1 MLDMNKNI
9 MSNIGSNSTA
19 KDKNR
24 KEIISGMSTKN
35 VTKEQEKI
43 AVVTGSSSGIGFET
57 SLLLAK
63 NGFRTYATVRNP
75 DKAKAL
81 RDISD
86 KGELPIHVVELD
98 VDSDKSVKD
107 AIDRI
112 KDESG
117 RIDVLVNNAGYAL
130 FGALEDLSMDEIKAQ
145 FETNLFGAIRVMKAV
160 LPIMRKQQGEGTIV
174 NISSMGGRISFP
186 LGSAYHGTKFALE
199 GVSESLRYET
209 QPFGIKV
216 VLIEPGVI
224 RSNFLRNVKLAQM
237 ALEPT
242 SPYAPMVQTLQKAST
257 RIYEQATPP
266 EEVAK
271 VILKAVTID
280 NPDLRYL
287 VGNDAIQM
295 IQARKGMSD
304 QEFGVLLKQQVLAQ

>member
-1 MLDMNKNI
+1 MLDINKSVL
-9 MSNIGSNSTA
+9 SNIGSSNTS
-19 KDKNR
+19 KDNNR
-24 KEIISGMSTKN
+24 KEILSGMSTKKM

-63 NGFRTYATVRNP
+63 NGFSTYATVRNL
-75 DKAKAL
+75 DKAKSIRVIAE
-81 RDISD
+81 
-86 KGELPIHVVELD
+86 KGELPIRVVELD
-98 VDSDKSVKD
+98 VNSDRSVED

-112 KDESG
+112 NDESK
-117 RIDVLVNNAGYAL
+117 RIDVLVNNAGYSL

-160 LPIMRKQQGEGTIV
+160 LPIMRKQQGGTIV
-174 NISSMGGRISFP
+174 NVSSPMGRIAFP
-186 LGSAYHGTKFALE
+186 LISAYNGTKFALE

-209 QPFGIKV
+209 DSFGIKIILV
-216 VLIEPGVI
+216 EPGVI
-224 RSNFLRNVKLAQM
+224 RSNFASNAIVGQKA
-237 ALEPT
+237 AEPS
-242 SPYAPMVQTLQKAST
+242 SPYAPLVKTFQKAT
-257 RIYEQATPP
+257 ARILDQATPP

-271 VILKAVTID
+271 VIVKAVTID

-295 IQARKGMSD
+295 IEARKGMSD
-304 QEFGVLLKQQVLAQ
+304 QEFRVLVNQYILAQ

>member
-86 KGELPIHVVELD
+86 KGELPIRVVELD

-145 FETNLFGAIRVMKAV
+145 LETNLFGAIRVMKAV
-160 LPIMRKQQGEGTIV
+160 LPIMRKKQGGTIV
-174 NISSMGGRISFP
+174 NVSSIGGRISFP
-186 LGSAYHGTKFALE
+186 LSSAYHGTKFALE

-224 RSNFLRNVKLAQM
+224 GSNFLRNAKLAQM